1 MPGGRLSGG
10 TCAGGRFSMGTNI
23 QTAQCTYLR
32 LDDAL
37 SLCPQQLHRLEQVDD
52 TFIPHP
58 LEQDAQ
64 CYEHARSADASARHN
79 IENIISN
86 RRTRSTLRLVWQR
99 LNNAISA
106 VPNAK
111 AIDIHGMLKP
121 KKNITIR
128 HSSTVA
134 FKKLLLV
141 LQHWVLC
148 TSLINALHVLLTLQV
163 FCPAKHLLIS

>member
-1 MPGGRLSGG
+1 MGARLGDDCPRGKCSGDVYPGG

-58 LEQDAQ
+58 LEQNAQ

-79 IENIISN
+79 IENITSN
-86 RRTRSTLRLVWQR
+86 ST
-99 LNNAISA
+99 
-106 VPNAK
+106 
-111 AIDIHGMLKP
+111 
-121 KKNITIR
+121 T
-128 HSSTVA
+128 
-134 FKKLLLV
+134 
-141 LQHWVLC
+141 
-148 TSLINALHVLLTLQV
+148 TS
-163 FCPAKHLLIS
+163 K